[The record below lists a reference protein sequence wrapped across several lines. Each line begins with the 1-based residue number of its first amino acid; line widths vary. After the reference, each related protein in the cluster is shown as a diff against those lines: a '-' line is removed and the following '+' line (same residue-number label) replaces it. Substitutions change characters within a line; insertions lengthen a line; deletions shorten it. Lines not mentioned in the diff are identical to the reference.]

1 MKEVLRALIIGT
13 VGICLCGCGNTIPEM
28 TEQEQE
34 LVVEYAANELL
45 KFDKNHVVKLTELEE
60 EEPAETPEEATPDK
74 TQPEEKEEP
83 EDKGGVTADDVTVID
98 QTGENASIEN
108 VSIEQFLGLSDAEI
122 SYTGYEIADSY
133 PSDGTEEVYFFMEAT
148 ENSQLLVL
156 KFDLKNTA
164 DGEKEVNLADS
175 QVRYKIGINGAEQNA
190 LTTMLLNDMAYY
202 QGTLAAGESTELV
215 VVGEIPTD
223 QADQITD
230 LALVMKSVDDTATIS
245 LN

>member
-1 MKEVLRALIIGT
+1 MKKVLRGLMIGT

-28 TEQEQE
+28 TEQQQE

-45 KFDKNHVVKLTELEE
+45 KFDRNHVVKLVELEE
-60 EEPAETPEEATPDK
+60 EEPTEAEEEATPDK
-74 TQPEEKEEP
+74 AQPKEEEVPEE
-83 EDKGGVTADDVTVID
+83 KGGVTADEVTVID
-98 QTGENASIEN
+98 QTGENASVEN

-122 SYTGYEIADSY
+122 SYTGYETADSY

-148 ENSQLLVL
+148 GDNQLLVL

-164 DGEKEVNLADS
+164 DGEKEVDLAAS

-202 QGTLAAGESTELV
+202 QGTLAAGGSAELV
-215 VVGEIPTD
+215 VVGEIPAD

-230 LALVMKSVDDTATIS
+230 LELVMKSVDDTATIS

>member
-215 VVGEIPTD
+215 VVGEIPSD

-230 LALVMKSVDDTATIS
+230 LALVMKSVDDSATIS

>member
-1 MKEVLRALIIGT
+1 MKKVLRALIIGT

-74 TQPEEKEEP
+74 NQPKEEKEP

>member
-60 EEPAETPEEATPDK
+60 EEPAETSEKATPDK

-215 VVGEIPTD
+215 VVGEIPSD

-230 LALVMKSVDDTATIS
+230 LALVMKSVDDSATIS